1 MSEGKRLVEDM
12 QAAGFS
18 DEEIGSWAAQERNTM
33 GAAGF
38 SEAEIDTW
46 FGRPPL
52 DTGPIKALVNENIK
66 AAIKPETPDGQPKPV
81 KDFYEALDLGFQHS
95 VSGLMKA
102 KPENKVLD
110 ENAPMASR
118 IASSVGTLAGDLP
131 YMVGGALVGMGGGPI
146 GAAGGAFG
154 LPMGMRSILMDAYER
169 GSSTTF
175 GDFWDIASGA
185 IIETAKGWV
194 TGAAT
199 AGVGGAVA
207 AAPIASPT
215 IRAGATLLSEVGTMV
230 TVGSALEGHVPKAQ
244 DFVDAAILVGGLKGA
259 TGVAAKLRSIYA
271 KTGTSPD
278 VVLKDIERDP
288 TIQGE
293 LLSENIDVPQTYRAP
308 PTPVAPTPAPD
319 MVRMYHGGTADT
331 LTGGGSRWFTSD
343 LKYAEGYARKSGD
356 AGNVYYVDVPFSN
369 KIFEVD
375 YPEQSVRRG
384 FTVNS
389 DLPESF
395 AGKMQLLKNADEI
408 KNSPETFKVR
418 GPEGQVT
425 EFAQIGPKGEPAT
438 PGSIEAAKQKVM
450 EKVVVGGTEGKAPL
464 TLSGLYEATVDA
476 LHPIKKLQEEA
487 GLGQAGPYEQ
497 MRLVAGAPGKAD
509 AMLKYGPFRPED
521 PGRTI
526 GPSFNKIVEPVT
538 GDLEGFRAYL
548 TSARALEIEAQGK
561 KSGIDTD
568 AARQVVDNA
577 PPAVKKAARELVTF
591 QNSVLDYAQ
600 RQGLLTPEAA
610 GAMKEANKNYVPFFR
625 VMDDATASGKSL
637 KELKGS
643 VRDIVDPLESVMKNT
658 FAMVAAA
665 DKNAAKLAVVEFA
678 RAEGIAKA
686 ERVAADRGFA
696 EFDVADALRDSGMK
710 DVPPDLLR
718 AIKAVLAP
726 TKGTTITALRNGKV
740 ESWRVSPEL
749 ADAVNYTNRDSAN
762 LIFKVLGGPA
772 RLARAGAVFSPDF
785 IAKSPIRDFF
795 SMAINSKDAVVHPF
809 EAVRSIMSIAK
820 QDKVYQD
827 WMRAG
832 GANSSVVALDRRY
845 IQENLLKLD
854 QETGLMS
861 RVWNIATTPAQKTM
875 LGLRAASEFTDTMM
889 RLPEFK
895 KRMAEGA
902 SPGEAAFASR
912 EVTVDFARIGAQM
925 SSINA
930 LVPFL
935 NAGIQGLDRTFREA
949 KERPV
954 AFMAKGTAYI
964 TIPTIGLFVANSS
977 DPNYWEIPQWER
989 DLFWIVPVGG
999 TYWRIPKPF
1008 ELGLM
1013 FGTLPER
1020 VLTDFMTEQPEAW
1033 REFHKSVLQVFNPV
1047 GWPSFVAPAMEQMT
1061 NKSFSGAPI
1070 VPKNTEKLLPEYQYN
1085 NYTTET
1091 SKALG
1096 RLLGTFPGLE
1106 SAAINDETVFGGM
1119 AKALTTPVLIEN
1131 YVRGWTGG
1139 LGMYAL
1145 QVADYGLRKAGVVP
1159 DPVLPASTLADI
1171 PFVKSFVVRYPSAS
1185 ADSVVRFYEQYHD
1198 TKTRYDSWMSRAREG
1213 DTESMARI
1221 QAAGGDRIFVTLDA
1235 FKDTL
1240 TEQQKLVNMIFKNP
1254 DFSKEEK
1261 RQLIDTLYYQMISV
1275 ARTGNEAFREMNR
1288 SLKR

>member
-259 TGVAAKLRSIYA
+259 TGVAAKLRGIYA

-288 TIQGE
+288 TIQGQ
-293 LLSENIDVPQTYRAP
+293 LVSENIAIPDTYR
-308 PTPVAPTPAPD
+308 
-319 MVRMYHGGTADT
+319 
-331 LTGGGSRWFTSD
+331 
-343 LKYAEGYARKSGD
+343 
-356 AGNVYYVDVPFSN
+356 
-369 KIFEVD
+369 
-375 YPEQSVRRG
+375 
-384 FTVNS
+384 
-389 DLPESF
+389 
-395 AGKMQLLKNADEI
+395 
-408 KNSPETFKVR
+408 VR

-487 GLGQAGPYEQ
+487 GTGLAGPYEQ

-521 PGRTI
+521 PGRTV

-600 RQGLLTPEAA
+600 RQGLLTPEASA
-610 GAMKEANKNYVPFFR
+610 AMKEANKNYVPFFR

-726 TKGTTITALRNGKV
+726 TKGTTITALRDGKV

-854 QETGLMS
+854 QETGLLS

>member
-33 GAAGF
+33 SSAGF

-52 DTGPIKALVNENIK
+52 DTAPIKALVNENIK
-66 AAIKPETPDGQPKPV
+66 AGIKPETPEGQPKPV
-81 KDFYEALDLGFQHS
+81 KDFFEALDLGFQNS
-95 VSGLMKA
+95 VSALLKA

-118 IASSVGTLAGDLP
+118 IASQVGTLAGDLP
-131 YMVGGALVGMGGGPI
+131 FMVGGALIGIGGGPI

-154 LPMGMRSILMDAYER
+154 LPMGMRYILMDAYSR
-169 GSSTTF
+169 GSSATF
-175 GDFWDIASGA
+175 SDFWDIASGA

-199 AGVGGAVA
+199 QGVGTVVGKVA
-207 AAPIASPT
+207 EPLVSPT
-215 IRAGATLLSEVGTMV
+215 IKAGATLTSEVATMV
-230 TVGSALEGHVPKAQ
+230 TVGSLLEGHVPKAQ
-244 DFVDAAILVGGLKGA
+244 DFLDAAILIGGLKGA
-259 TGVAAKLRSIYA
+259 TGVAAKLRNIYA

-288 TIQGE
+288 TIQGQ
-293 LLSENIDVPQTYRAP
+293 LVSENIEIPDTYR
-308 PTPVAPTPAPD
+308 
-319 MVRMYHGGTADT
+319 
-331 LTGGGSRWFTSD
+331 
-343 LKYAEGYARKSGD
+343 
-356 AGNVYYVDVPFSN
+356 
-369 KIFEVD
+369 
-375 YPEQSVRRG
+375 
-384 FTVNS
+384 
-389 DLPESF
+389 
-395 AGKMQLLKNADEI
+395 
-408 KNSPETFKVR
+408 VR

-450 EKVVVGGTEGKAPL
+450 EKVVVGGTEARAPL
-464 TLSGLYEATVDA
+464 TLARAYEATFDA
-476 LHPIKKLQEEA
+476 LYPIKQLQKEA
-487 GLGQAGPYEQ
+487 GLNEAGPYEQ

-521 PGRTI
+521 PGRTV

-600 RQGLLTPEAA
+600 RQGLLTPEASA
-610 GAMKEANKNYVPFFR
+610 AMKEANKNYVPFFR

-726 TKGTTITALRNGKV
+726 TKGTTITALRDGKV